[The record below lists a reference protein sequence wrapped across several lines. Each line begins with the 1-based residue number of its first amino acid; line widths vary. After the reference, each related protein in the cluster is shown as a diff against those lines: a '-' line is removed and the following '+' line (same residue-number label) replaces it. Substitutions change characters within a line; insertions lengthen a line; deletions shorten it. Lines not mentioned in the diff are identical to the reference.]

1 MTPRSC
7 ETLIYFIGGLNNAKW
22 NERNGIEIM
31 HDAMR
36 EELKNV
42 KGESSKTLLH
52 QYEQSIAIPGRTN
65 KYGPTVPIFTTLKA
79 DQHAEGIDL
88 AIHQA
93 VEESN
98 PKKLVV
104 IAYSCGTALFRRALA
119 DRKHSSAP
127 SWAEKLVKVFYIG
140 GMTTGWQFNSEIPK
154 PYLLFGPTLRPFCS
168 TWFPWQLYKG
178 SKFITDTRI
187 QLNRKAAAD
196 RDQHKKALPE
206 IHLLGTKDEYIS
218 PVDAIELGGEL
229 ADDNSA
235 YFEVADCTHQ
245 TILSTK
251 DNREAN
257 KDVLEFIVQY
267 LRGQESTSVKE
278 ERLRKI
284 HPDDIDDYLAPL
296 DNEPARRDDSVKQVF
311 IILHGIRDNGTWAQR
326 IGSRIKDQWRKKEP
340 TKARDIRVVSASY
353 GYFSMWDFLRPGG
366 RASAIEWY
374 QNLYANVCALYPKAK
389 ISFVG
394 HSNGTYLGAEALQC
408 ESLTYET
415 MVLAGSVVRRDFWN
429 NPKKGRAW
437 RSRVKRVFNFRSV
450 DDIIVG
456 LLPGGLEVIPVLG
469 NRMNVG
475 GAGAYGF
482 HWLTGG
488 RKSWKSSKDT
498 QTGIVTDPMDRVG
511 DFVLT
516 QRFIQGGHGAAIKP
530 DTWDQLA
537 ESLLSGAPPGGKG
550 HLEPIQEKHRIW
562 RFANNFTKSTWV
574 LRAIVGTLVYGALLI
589 CASPFILPVL
599 ALGNLIPEC
608 LMIHFPLMMA
618 ISLAASVVAFA
629 VLRRF

>member
-7 ETLIYFIGGLNNAKW
+7 ETLIYFIGGLDNVKW

-31 HDAMR
+31 HDAIR
-36 EELKNV
+36 EELKNG

-52 QYEQSIAIPGRTN
+52 QYEQSMTIPVRTN
-65 KYGPTVPIFTTLKA
+65 KHGPTVPIFTALTA
-79 DQHAEGIDL
+79 DQHAKGINL
-88 AIHQA
+88 AIQEA
-93 VEESN
+93 VDHNN

-119 DRKHSSAP
+119 DQKDSPTP
-127 SWAEKLVKVFYIG
+127 SWTEKLAKVFYIG

-154 PYLLFGPTLRPFCS
+154 HYLLVGPTLRPFCS
-168 TWFPWQLYKG
+168 KWFPWQLYKG

-187 QLNRKAAAD
+187 QLNRKAVAD
-196 RDQHKKALPE
+196 REQYKEALPE

-218 PVDAIELGGEL
+218 PVDAIELGGKL

-257 KDVLEFIVQY
+257 KHVLEFIVQS
-267 LRGQESTSVKE
+267 LRGQESTSAKE
-278 ERLRKI
+278 QRLRKI
-284 HPDDIDDYLAPL
+284 HPDDVDDYLDPL
-296 DNEPARRDDSVKQVF
+296 DNEPARRDDSVDRVF
-311 IILHGIRDNGTWAQR
+311 IILHGIRDNGTWAQK
-326 IGSRIKDQWRKKEP
+326 ISSRIKDQWRKKNP
-340 TKARDIRVVSASY
+340 KDTRSMRVVSASY

-366 RASAIEWY
+366 RANAIEWY

-415 MVLAGSVVRRDFWN
+415 MVLAGSVVRRDFWDK
-429 NPKKGRAW
+429 PKKGRAW

-450 DDIIVG
+450 DDFIVG

-469 NRMNVG
+469 NLMNVG

-482 HWLTGG
+482 HWLTRG

-498 QTGIVTDPMDRVG
+498 QSGAVTDPIDQV
-511 DFVLT
+511 DNFILN
-516 QRFIQGGHGAAIKP
+516 QRFIHGGHGAAIKP

-537 ESLLSGAPPGGKG
+537 EHLLTERPPGGNG
-550 HLEPIQEKHRIW
+550 HLEPIQEKHRFL
-562 RFANNFTKSTWV
+562 RFANDFTKSTWL

-599 ALGNLIPEC
+599 ALGNLMPQC

-618 ISLAASVVAFA
+618 ISLAASVVVFA